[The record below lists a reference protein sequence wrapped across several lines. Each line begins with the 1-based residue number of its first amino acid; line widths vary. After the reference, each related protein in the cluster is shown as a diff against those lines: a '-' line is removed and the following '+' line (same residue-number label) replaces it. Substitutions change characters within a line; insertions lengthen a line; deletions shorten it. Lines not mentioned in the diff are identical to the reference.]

1 MTPWYSIYQSTL
13 FDVIVFYIDQ
23 GFVKWQRIPCF
34 FARLLCCQIYKK
46 SLKCGSTRISD
57 DIEVLF
63 AVADLFNTKMLEE
76 IILFLNQVIAFFQL
90 IGDEDGDADV
100 VREFLA
106 RRNYVFDEF
115 LQHQRR
121 ARQRINANREVFFTT
136 YVGTWFE
143 RYPEVQFKNDF
154 RLSKLAFQVGWNT
167 KLLTLSNI
175 FHYIE
180 LRFQNLMNVVGPVIR
195 RNNNLYTGIPV
206 TDKMLMT
213 LWCLANRESFRVLSR
228 RFGLNRGNVH
238 YIVLKT
244 CRQISTIANVFI
256 RWPTRDQYEP
266 LSEENNLAHTIGT
279 K

>member
-1 MTPWYSIYQSTL
+1 
-13 FDVIVFYIDQ
+13 
-23 GFVKWQRIPCF
+23 
-34 FARLLCCQIYKK
+34 LLCCQIYKK

-121 ARQRINANREVFFTT
+121 ARQRINQEANREVFFTT

-154 RLSKLAFQVGWNT
+154 RLSKLAFQVG
-167 KLLTLSNI
+167 
-175 FHYIE
+175 
-180 LRFQNLMNVVGPVIR
+180 
-195 RNNNLYTGIPV
+195 
-206 TDKMLMT
+206 
-213 LWCLANRESFRVLSR
+213 
-228 RFGLNRGNVH
+228 
-238 YIVLKT
+238 
-244 CRQISTIANVFI
+244 
-256 RWPTRDQYEP
+256 
-266 LSEENNLAHTIGT
+266 
-279 K
+279 